1 VQVATVVLLM
11 FGVGSG
17 IGIVAGG
24 AVGQLLYNWRKEWM
38 PVMAGACV
46 MAGIAPLYWIVN
58 SDLQV
63 GGGVLRGL
71 GGDGWGGVG
80 TGVGWGGVA
89 WHGVRSARGAQ
100 AGCPHCATS
109 WTPF

>member
-11 FGVGSG
+11 FGIGSG

-38 PVMAGACV
+38 PIMAGACV

-63 GGGVLRGL
+63 WRAPLQAGRGGG
-71 GGDGWGGVG
+71 
-80 TGVGWGGVA
+80 
-89 WHGVRSARGAQ
+89 GA
-100 AGCPHCATS
+100 
-109 WTPF
+109 